1 MLLILSKEDSSE
13 PSCVLVHALSGTALS
28 SLLVPS
34 WLSPLES
41 ISEAAHHDPTSS
53 QATLPPR
60 LPSLSPRLHSLLG
73 CGASAS
79 SSLSDPGVR

>member
-13 PSCVLVHALSGTALS
+13 PSCILVLVHSLSGTALS

-34 WLSPLES
+34 FLSPLES
-41 ISEAAHHDPTSS
+41 SSEAAHHDPTPS
-53 QATLPPR
+53 QVTLSPR
-60 LPSLSPRLHSLLG
+60 LPSLSPRLHPLFG

-79 SSLSDPGVR
+79 PCPTLA

>member
-1 MLLILSKEDSSE
+1 MLLILSKEDSYE
-13 PSCVLVHALSGTALS
+13 PSCVLVLVHSLSSTALS

-34 WLSPLES
+34 LLSPLES
-41 ISEAAHHDPTSS
+41 SSEAAHQGPTSA

-60 LPSLSPRLHSLLG
+60 LPSLSPRLPPLFG

-79 SSLSDPGVR
+79 PCPTLA